1 MINWLIPFLSDLF
14 SPFAA
19 FSYIGVRAGAA
30 FIFSFAVALVIGKP
44 LINRLRESKVGERT
58 DNSDCDEVA
67 EAYRQAGKDGTPT
80 MGGVFWL
87 ASVLIST
94 MVFGRIDEPLV
105 LIGMVLMVGMG
116 TIGFFDDQVKANPN
130 DPRKGLSRK
139 AKMVPTL
146 LLTLFVVGLLWK
158 LGDAPG
164 SYPELRY
171 IFMPVFKDMVIGP
184 GMGLLVLGGVFFVI
198 QIMCILGFSHAA
210 NVTDGLDGL
219 AVGSAVPVLAAMG
232 LSTYFVGHANFSE
245 YLHLPFIP
253 GSGEV
258 TVLVAA
264 TLGASLGFL
273 WFNSSPALIF
283 MGDSGSLPLGAAMAY
298 FAIVSKQ
305 EILLILIGGVFTI
318 EVASSL
324 LQILCCKYFN
334 WRPFRKAPIHHIWQ
348 LDKMPEAR
356 IVARFWI
363 VSALFASL
371 GLLLI
376 KLR

>member
-1 MINWLIPFLSDLF
+1 
-14 SPFAA
+14 
-19 FSYIGVRAGAA
+19 
-30 FIFSFAVALVIGKP
+30 
-44 LINRLRESKVGERT
+44 
-58 DNSDCDEVA
+58 
-67 EAYRQAGKDGTPT
+67 
-80 MGGVFWL
+80 
-87 ASVLIST
+87 
-94 MVFGRIDEPLV
+94 
-105 LIGMVLMVGMG
+105 
-116 TIGFFDDQVKANPN
+116 
-130 DPRKGLSRK
+130 
-139 AKMVPTL
+139 
-146 LLTLFVVGLLWK
+146 
-158 LGDAPG
+158 
-164 SYPELRY
+164 
-171 IFMPVFKDMVIGP
+171 MPVFKDLVIGP
-184 GMGLLVLGGVFFVI
+184 GMGLLALGGVFFVV
-198 QIMCILGFSHAA
+198 QTMCILGFSHAA

-232 LSTYFVGHANFSE
+232 LSTYFVGHATFSE

-305 EILLILIGGVFTI
+305 EILLILIGGVFTL

-324 LQILCCKYFN
+324 LQILCYKRFR

-348 LDKMPEAR
+348 LDGMPEAR

>member
-19 FSYIGVRAGAA
+19 FNYIGVRAGAS
-30 FIFSFAVALVIGKP
+30 FIFSFAVALAIGKP
-44 LINRLRESKVGERT
+44 LIKRLRESKVGERT
-58 DNSDCDEVA
+58 ANSDCDEVA
-67 EAYRQAGKDGTPT
+67 EAYRKADKDGTPT

-116 TIGFFDDQVKANPN
+116 TIGFFDDQIKVNPN
-130 DPRKGLSRK
+130 DPRKGLSRT

-146 LLTLFVVGLLWK
+146 LLTLLVVGLLWK
-158 LGDAPG
+158 LGDASS
-164 SYPELRY
+164 SYPQMRHL
-171 IFMPVFKDMVIGP
+171 FMPVFKDLVIGP
-184 GMGLLVLGGVFFVI
+184 DMGLLALGGVFFVV
-198 QIMCILGFSHAA
+198 QTMCILGFSHAA

-232 LSTYFVGHANFSE
+232 LSTYFVGHATFSE

-305 EILLILIGGVFTI
+305 EILLILIGGVFTL

-324 LQILCCKYFN
+324 LQILCYKRFR

-348 LDKMPEAR
+348 LDGMPEAR

>member
-44 LINRLRESKVGERT
+44 LIKRLRESKVGERS

-94 MVFGRIDEPLV
+94 MVFGRMDEPLV

-116 TIGFFDDQVKANPN
+116 TIGFFDDQVKVNPN

-139 AKMVPTL
+139 AKMITTLFLTL
-146 LLTLFVVGLLWK
+146 LVVSLLWK
-158 LGDAPG
+158 LGDAAS
-164 SYPELRY
+164 SYPQMRY

-184 GMGLLVLGGVFFVI
+184 GMSLLVLGVVFFVI
-198 QIMCILGFSHAA
+198 QIVCILGFSHAA

-232 LSTYFVGHANFSE
+232 LSTYFVGHAKFSE

-258 TVLVAA
+258 TILVAA

-305 EILLILIGGVFTI
+305 EILLILIGGVFTV

-334 WRPFRKAPIHHIWQ
+334 WRPFRKAPIHHVWQ
-348 LDKMPEAR
+348 LDEMPEAR

>member
-44 LINRLRESKVGERT
+44 LIKRLRESKVGERT

-130 DPRKGLSRK
+130 DPRKGLSRT

-146 LLTLFVVGLLWK
+146 LLTLLVVGLLWK

>member
-14 SPFAA
+14 SPFVA

-30 FIFSFAVALVIGKP
+30 FIFSFVVALVIGKP
-44 LINRLRESKVGERT
+44 LIKRLRESRVGERA

-67 EAYRQAGKDGTPT
+67 EAYRKADKNGTPT

-146 LLTLFVVGLLWK
+146 LLTLLVVGLLWK

>member
-44 LINRLRESKVGERT
+44 LIKRLRESKVGERT

-139 AKMVPTL
+139 AKMAPTL
-146 LLTLFVVGLLWK
+146 LLTLLVVGLLWK

>member
-146 LLTLFVVGLLWK
+146 LLTLLVVGLLWK

-232 LSTYFVGHANFSE
+232 LSTYCVGHANFSE

>member
-146 LLTLFVVGLLWK
+146 LLTLLVVGLLWK

>member
-30 FIFSFAVALVIGKP
+30 FIFSFAVDLVIGKP
-44 LINRLRESKVGERT
+44 LIKRLRESKVGERT

-94 MVFGRIDEPLV
+94 MVFGRIDDPLV
-105 LIGMVLMVGMG
+105 LIGLVLMVGMG

-146 LLTLFVVGLLWK
+146 LLTLLVVGLLWK